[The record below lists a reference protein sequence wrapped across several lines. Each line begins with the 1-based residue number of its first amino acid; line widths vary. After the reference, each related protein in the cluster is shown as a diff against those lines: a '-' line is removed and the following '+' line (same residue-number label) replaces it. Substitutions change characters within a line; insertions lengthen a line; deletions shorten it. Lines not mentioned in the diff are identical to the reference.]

1 MWVFPPHLCLQFF
14 SIVVVFSVASWGLSY
29 LPLDFLFHAAV
40 DGSTN
45 YILQTIH
52 GKYTEMLLTF
62 AFGSRMLWYN
72 SPILVISESC
82 IWGICVVV
90 CLRLLPFPGRTSNS
104 AWRSER
110 GRKWRRMRCHGGKHW
125 KGISLVGSLGQAFFP
140 RGSDSLDLEWIP
152 GTTTVFNPHSSH
164 FLLEFG
170 PQMDFLSRTKF
181 SPHPPCQTVFCLRHF
196 SLHHS
201 FISVCPK
208 STSCGPFLHPS
219 CFPHPSHSQALSS
232 RHKT

>member
-1 MWVFPPHLCLQFF
+1 MS
-14 SIVVVFSVASWGLSY
+14 SI
-29 LPLDFLFHAAV
+29 LFHSCGFQCCILGFVVLTSRFPFPCCCRWIYQLHSADHSWQVYRNAV
-40 DGSTN
+40 DFCIWVTDV
-45 YILQTIH
+45 
-52 GKYTEMLLTF
+52 
-62 AFGSRMLWYN
+62 AVWYN